1 MNHVKNYWAI
11 YKAVD
16 DMIRSY
22 GLSGTEK
29 FISACIERVEQDAD
43 VDWNEDDVRI
53 AIQNTLNEL
62 LENM

>member
-1 MNHVKNYWAI
+1 MNYVKNYWAI

-16 DMIRSY
+16 DMIRLY

-29 FISACIERVEQDAD
+29 FISACVERVEQDAD

-53 AIQNTLNEL
+53 AIRNTLNEL
-62 LENM
+62 LENL

>member
-1 MNHVKNYWAI
+1 MNYVKNYWAI

-29 FISACIERVEQDAD
+29 FISACVERVEQDAD

-53 AIQNTLNEL
+53 AIRNTLNEL
-62 LENM
+62 LENL

>member
-1 MNHVKNYWAI
+1 MNYVKNYWAI

-29 FISACIERVEQDAD
+29 CISACVERVEQDAD

-53 AIQNTLNEL
+53 VIRNQLNEII
-62 LENM
+62 EKM